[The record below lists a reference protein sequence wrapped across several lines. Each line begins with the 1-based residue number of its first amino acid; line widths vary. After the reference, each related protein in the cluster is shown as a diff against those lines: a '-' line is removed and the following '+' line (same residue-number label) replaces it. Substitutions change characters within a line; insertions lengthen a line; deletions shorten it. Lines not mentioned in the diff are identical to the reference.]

1 MPWGLRHWL
10 GSWRRRNQNQY
21 EVVQE
26 ENQRLIASP
35 YALKALVNRC
45 HDTLDYLCNVHQG
58 APLYSVYSRRFILTK
73 IELLFVQI
81 ETIHTGASPPCI
93 SDYYSLPIYSEEV
106 SNQSV
111 ENDCISKMEQEDYLN
126 WIASSIKYISD
137 FCFLVY

>member
-1 MPWGLRHWL
+1 MPWALRHWFR
-10 GSWRRRNQNQY
+10 SWRHQNQNQY

-26 ENQRLIASP
+26 ESQRVIASP

-45 HDTLDYLCNVHQG
+45 HDTLDYLCNMREG
-58 APLYSVYSRRFILTK
+58 AHLRSVPHRSIIVAK
-73 IELLFVQI
+73 IEVLFVQI
-81 ETIHTGASPPCI
+81 ESIHRGTSPPCI
-93 SDYYSLPIYSEEV
+93 SDYYSLPVYSEEV

-111 ENDCISKMEQEDYLN
+111 ENDCIYKMGQEDYLN